1 MPFMDL
7 PTKMLPMKDQIPQ
20 SVVKQSGNPYSVKSR
35 IVIVLMM
42 LLSSM
47 STKAWAGFDY
57 KLKNDRFTNTKSSSY
72 ELSVGS
78 ECKLL
83 ATSKGELKY
92 CTFRNSSDDASGPS
106 IMFTTISNGWDI
118 MPYRSTEPYKDGKVP
133 SIITYKTGKTLNTT
147 LGVRFGGSPIYGSVV
162 SENVIVEL
170 GSVKSSIPDISQIE
184 VKYGTNEYSI
194 VLDPILTKRA
204 LEFQE

>member
-1 MPFMDL
+1 MK
-7 PTKMLPMKDQIPQ
+7 TKRVC
-20 SVVKQSGNPYSVKSR
+20 S
-35 IVIVLMM
+35 IVLM
-42 LLSSM
+42 LILSGI
-47 STKAWAGFDY
+47 STKSWAGFDY

-72 ELSVGS
+72 ELSIGS

-83 ATSKGELKY
+83 ATSKGDLKY
-92 CTFRNSSDDASGPS
+92 CQLINSSDSPSGPTL
-106 IMFTTISNGWDI
+106 MLGTISNGWDI
-118 MPYRSTEPYKDGKVP
+118 MPYRSTTPYSDGKIPV
-133 SIITYKTGKTLNTT
+133 IITYITGKTLNTN
-147 LGVRFGGSPIYGSVV
+147 LGVKFSGTPIYGSTV
-162 SENVIVEL
+162 SETLFVEL

>member
-1 MPFMDL
+1 MK
-7 PTKMLPMKDQIPQ
+7 TK
-20 SVVKQSGNPYSVKSR
+20 SVCS
-35 IVIVLMM
+35 IVLML
-42 LLSSM
+42 LLSGI

-72 ELSVGS
+72 ELSIGS

-83 ATSKGELKY
+83 ATSKGQLKY
-92 CTFRNSSDDASGPS
+92 CTLLNSSDDASGPTV
-106 IMFTTISNGWDI
+106 MFTTISSGWDI
-118 MPYRSTEPYKDGKVP
+118 MPYRSTDPYKDGKIP
-133 SIITYKTGKTLNTT
+133 SIITYKSGKTLNTT
-147 LGVRFGGSPIYGSVV
+147 LIVRFSGSPIYGSVV